1 MEKESNGYSIK
12 TIDISRTKWS
22 IVLAEGLGIG
32 GTYEVFGKIS
42 IREQSGRWTAQ
53 VVAQANAQANA
64 QSAKGLGNVTFSGE
78 VYLYIDG
85 SQRDKKD
92 LDNCPAKMT
101 SEDTRCNLGTCS
113 FILPPEGKVEI
124 EVKVQ
129 YTVKTDTGV
138 AAGLNKLGDMGY
150 SINKTLGKWFGKIRE
165 EIN

>member
-53 VVAQANAQANA
+53 VVAQANAQ
-64 QSAKGLGNVTFSGE
+64 SAKGLGDVTFSGE
-78 VYLYIDG
+78 VYLYVDG

-150 SINKTLGKWFGKIRE
+150 TINKTLGKWFGKIRE